1 MYFWYFLVIVTSV
14 FENYVSAPFS
24 ASWTMRV
31 SRAPTNINISENA
44 SCIIDKA
51 KDPNVLDRLRNGV
64 SSRTRLSKTGNGT
77 YDWSG
82 SCFYV
87 VVSIEGVT
95 GWHALLNAISKGCTI
110 SVFAF
115 GTALF
120 ASSTLMS
127 ITAVLM
133 VLAVTLSCGV
143 MARVV
148 AMWIASVMTE
158 TSEPMLHQIVKNRDQ
173 ASRYIEE
180 ILTKKGLLIE
190 VMGHVIMNGRV
201 IKRKNQWF
209 SLARY
214 IGLLAPPVPVH
225 KLADNAP
232 VYYNDGVSSSLLP
245 EETKPGFEVQQL
257 HSPASSYERARS
269 GRGRPPDDISRAV

>member
-1 MYFWYFLVIVTSV
+1 
-14 FENYVSAPFS
+14 
-24 ASWTMRV
+24 MRV
-31 SRAPTNINISENA
+31 SRAPTNINVSENA
-44 SCIIDKA
+44 SFIVDKT
-51 KDPNVLDRLRNGV
+51 KDPAVLDRLRTGV

-87 VVSIEGVT
+87 VVSVEGVT
-95 GWHALLNAISKGCTI
+95 GWHASLTAISKGCTI

-127 ITAVLM
+127 ISAVLM

-143 MARVV
+143 MSRVV

-190 VMGHVIMNGRV
+190 VMGHVIMNGQV
-201 IKRKNQWF
+201 IKRKSQWF

-214 IGLLAPPVPVH
+214 IGLLAPPEPVY

-232 VYYNDGVSSSLLP
+232 DRAPSYYGDGPSSALLP
-245 EETKPGFEVQQL
+245 EDTKPGFEVHQPN
-257 HSPASSYERARS
+257 SSASSYDRAGFGRTRS
-269 GRGRPPDDISRAV
+269 PDNISRAV